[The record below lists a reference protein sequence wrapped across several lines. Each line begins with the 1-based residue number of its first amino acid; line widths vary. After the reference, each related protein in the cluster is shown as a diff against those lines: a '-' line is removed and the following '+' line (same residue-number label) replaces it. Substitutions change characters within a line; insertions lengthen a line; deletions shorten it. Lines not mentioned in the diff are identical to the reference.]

1 MNSPPIYCWI
11 AVRNWSSSIG
21 LFFGSACAFP
31 SKSSNYRKGRKGTQN
46 WPMTSSIGDHPS
58 ALHIRRWP
66 FFILFSLQT
75 IQTWEGIPTGS
86 LPPEMVSIYIHIYTY
101 IIIHWIYIYNITI
114 FYIIYTCMY
123 VCVYWNDLLFLS
135 TAPVAFPRK
144 SWASWVSARTTR
156 TAKMH
161 DWVHHF
167 LAA

>member
-86 LPPEMVSIYIHIYTY
+86 LPPEMVSIYIYTY
-101 IIIHWIYIYNITI
+101 THILLYIEYIYIYNITI

-123 VCVYWNDLLFLS
+123 VCVLEWFTFLIYCTS
-135 TAPVAFPRK
+135 CLPQKILGV
-144 SWASWVSARTTR
+144 
-156 TAKMH
+156 
-161 DWVHHF
+161 
-167 LAA
+167 LG